1 MNAYFKDPLRVFVQ
15 QLRGNSQCP
24 CCHRQLRRTYK
35 PRHGAAPPADFCT
48 KGHVGPYR
56 TMPDVSSVPRD
67 LWFWQC
73 HRCNNDQEHLTIVAW
88 ARKLEQ
94 SGDPRAE
101 RVRTLGEA
109 IQTWINERGRSISL

>member
-1 MNAYFKDPLRVFVQ
+1 MSKYFEGSLRQHVQ
-15 QLRGNSQCP
+15 ALRGNSQCP
-24 CCHRQLRRTYK
+24 CCRRSLRRTYK
-35 PRHGAAPPADFCT
+35 AKPGVAPPADFCT
-48 KGHVGPYR
+48 KGHVGPAFDR
-56 TMPDVSSVPRD
+56 EILIGVPRD
-67 LWFWQC
+67 LWFYQC
-73 HRCNNDQEHLTIVAW
+73 FRCNNDQGHLTVVAW